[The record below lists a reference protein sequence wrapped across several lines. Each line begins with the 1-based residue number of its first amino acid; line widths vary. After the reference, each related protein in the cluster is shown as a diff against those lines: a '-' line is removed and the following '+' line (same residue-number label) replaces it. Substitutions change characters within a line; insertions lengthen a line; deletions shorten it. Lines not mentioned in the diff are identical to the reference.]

1 MSRIEKLQKLHEAA
15 TPGEWFATDDGRVT
29 TGHGDT
35 LFHDDSV
42 LVSSENEMAQA
53 AALHNSWP
61 AIYRVLLAARKF
73 LDQANVIGIYQPP
86 KSHSLGP
93 WPPVR
98 PGEPNAEIE
107 LTQYADTYDALVEAL
122 RALDGG
128 A

>member
-1 MSRIEKLQKLHEAA
+1 MSRIDELQRLYEAA

-61 AIYRVLLAARKF
+61 AIHRVLLAAREVA
-73 LDQANVIGIYQPP
+73 ANEADDIDSRLRYVE
-86 KSHSLGP
+86 
-93 WPPVR
+93 VR
-98 PGEPNAEIE
+98 PGRDEWRE
-107 LTQYADTYDALVEAL
+107 LVEAL
-122 RALDGG
+122 RALDGDKG
-128 A
+128 AT